1 MQNFDFY
8 APARIIFGRD
18 TQKQVGS
25 LLKEYNFKKILLH
38 YGGGSIKRTGLYDD
52 VIASLNENNI
62 GYIEL
67 GGVKPN
73 PRLSLVHE
81 GIALCKKE
89 NIDLILAVGGGSAID
104 SGKAIAMGV
113 YYDGDVWEIYN
124 EGKAIEKALPI
135 ATILTIPAAG
145 SESSGDTVITDESTE
160 RKYGYGSPHLRPVF
174 SIMNPELFFTLPKE
188 QIGYGIAD
196 IMSHIFERY
205 FTNTVNTDL
214 TDELCEAT
222 LRTIIKNAPTVYD
235 NIKDYNAW
243 SEVGFG
249 GTVAHNGLLGMGRE
263 QDWACHNMEHEL
275 SAYYD
280 VAHGGGLAV
289 LTPAWMQYVYKDNI
303 NMFIQFAVRVMGVD
317 VSYREPDAIVM
328 EGISRLRT
336 FFRRIGLPGTL
347 SELGIGEEKLEFMAK
362 QCTLS
367 RVPEGQSENP
377 VGGLKKLRWQD
388 VLAIY
393 ESVK

>member
-8 APARIIFGRD
+8 APARIIFGKD
-18 TQKQVGS
+18 TQKQVGK
-25 LLKEYNFKKILLH
+25 LLKEYGYKKVLLH
-38 YGGGSIKRTGLYDD
+38 YGGGSIKRTGLYDE
-52 VIASLNENNI
+52 VVASLNENNI
-62 GYIEL
+62 GFVEL

-73 PRLSLVHE
+73 PRLSLAHE
-81 GIALCKKE
+81 GIELCKKE
-89 NIDLILAVGGGSAID
+89 SIDLILAVGGGSTID

-145 SESSGDTVITDESTE
+145 SESSGDTVITDESTQ

-174 SIMNPELFFTLPKE
+174 SIMNPELFYTLPKE
-188 QIGYGIAD
+188 QIGYGVAD

-222 LRTIIKNAPTVYD
+222 LRTILRNAPIVYD
-235 NIKDYNAW
+235 KTDDYNAW

-303 NMFIQFAVRVMGVD
+303 NMFVQFAVNVMGVNA
-317 VSYREPDAIVM
+317 SYRQPDDIVM

-336 FFRRIGLPGTL
+336 FFKRIGLPGTL
-347 SELGIGEEKLEFMAK
+347 SELGIGNEKLELMAK

-367 RVPEGQSENP
+367 RVPKGQKENP
-377 VGGLKKLRWQD
+377 VGNLKKLCWQD